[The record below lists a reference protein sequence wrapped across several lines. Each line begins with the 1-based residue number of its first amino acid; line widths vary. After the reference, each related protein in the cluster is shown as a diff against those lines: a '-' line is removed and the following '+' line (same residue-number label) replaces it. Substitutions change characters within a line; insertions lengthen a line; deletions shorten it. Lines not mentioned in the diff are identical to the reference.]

1 MTFSLSLSGYVIFYP
16 HIMQLGL
23 AWKFTRAVFGL
34 TLHARFPN
42 ASLPTSNILASA
54 NFTLLTENLWSWTPM
69 TVHRAAVSWCWECNN
84 HGHCWILWCEKREV
98 CVCLRIYAC
107 IHVCVCVYL
116 CMYPCVGVLIYPCVC
131 IYACIHMCGC
141 VCTHLSM
148 CVCFCVN
155 HWHKCFHSRL
165 WWDGGSK
172 SKTHTHTHILFLS
185 LWTHAAIWHLSANWH
200 CKMQH
205 GVKVG
210 RLVTVPSI
218 RMVTD
223 PQSTTSSVP
232 WDPQHKV
239 RLFFK

>member
-1 MTFSLSLSGYVIFYP
+1 MSFSIHILCNWAWLENSRGQCSDLLCMPDFQMPVCQLQIFWRVPISLCWLRTYGHEPLWLCTEQLFPGVGNVT
-16 HIMQLGL
+16 IMDTAGSCD
-23 AWKFTRAVFGL
+23 V
-34 TLHARFPN
+34 
-42 ASLPTSNILASA
+42 
-54 NFTLLTENLWSWTPM
+54 
-69 TVHRAAVSWCWECNN
+69 
-84 HGHCWILWCEKREV
+84 KRERCV
-98 CVCLRIYAC
+98 CVYVFM
-107 IHVCVCVYL
+107 HVSMCVCACVCVYL

-148 CVCFCVN
+148 CVCFRVN

-210 RLVTVPSI
+210 RLVTVPTI